1 LIYGIIFIGCGGL
14 VNFLKSFGLCV
25 GRWSQIQF
33 RIIRLAYAF
42 LNKSWGLRVLT
53 CEELGLQLDKR
64 ISANKNNFLNQ
75 IEGSF
80 YRKKVESKIR
90 CSFLK
95 QELDN
100 IEKNHNNNLFN
111 VFNFKIIK
119 TSKNKITKGKFE
131 ISKIL

>member
-1 LIYGIIFIGCGGL
+1 M
-14 VNFLKSFGLCV
+14 
-25 GRWSQIQF
+25 
-33 RIIRLAYAF
+33 
-42 LNKSWGLRVLT
+42 
-53 CEELGLQLDKR
+53 QLDKR